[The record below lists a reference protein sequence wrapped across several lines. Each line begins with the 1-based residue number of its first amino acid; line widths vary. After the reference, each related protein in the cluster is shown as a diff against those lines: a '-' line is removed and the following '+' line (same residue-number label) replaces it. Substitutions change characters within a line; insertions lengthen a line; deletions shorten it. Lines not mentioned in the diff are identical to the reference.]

1 MGGPTDRS
9 GIEYLCRL
17 TKSPGRNVPDE
28 GYTWLPGKTL
38 HKFGHVLAEFIR
50 KTEERKEDD
59 TIAQGFA
66 EAAAVPL
73 QELTEGVPAGG
84 AAGSELDVPRQQAAD
99 GHAAARQ
106 ERDADHREPLQLQHA
121 QASTATYH
129 PGPCSTR
136 PCENTAR

>member
-17 TKSPGRNVPDE
+17 TKSPGKNVPDE

-38 HKFGHVLAEFIR
+38 HRFGHVQAEFIR

-59 TIAQGFA
+59 KIAQGFA
-66 EAAAVPL
+66 KAAATYTAAGTHRRSPCRRSRRA
-73 QELTEGVPAGG
+73 GRAPPAGG
-84 AAGSELDVPRQQAAD
+84 RASWPSDLD

-121 QASTATYH
+121 QASTATYYQ
-129 PGPCSTR
+129 GR
-136 PCENTAR
+136 R